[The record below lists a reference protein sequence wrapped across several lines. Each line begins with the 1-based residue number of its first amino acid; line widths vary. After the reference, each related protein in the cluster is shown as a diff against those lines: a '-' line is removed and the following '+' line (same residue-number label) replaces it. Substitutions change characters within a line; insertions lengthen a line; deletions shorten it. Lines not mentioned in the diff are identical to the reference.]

1 MLVLAFFGPQAMAST
16 KISGESK
23 YANLIEL
30 RQQRVLIEKPSEEFR
45 MHVSPFAAMGTFG
58 PPSIAV
64 SCWLCNSYRGFVSM
78 FFVWRKSH

>member
-1 MLVLAFFGPQAMAST
+1 MLVLSLFRPQATASK
-16 KISGESK
+16 KISRESK

-45 MHVSPFAAMGTFG
+45 MHVSPFGAMETFG

-64 SCWLCNSYRGFVSM
+64 SCWLCNSYRCLVSM
-78 FFVWRKSH
+78 FFVQRKSH